1 MKNLLFTIL
10 LLLGMMTMTAE
21 EKPGPGN
28 DTAKKDFTL
37 YGRVKESVGKT
48 DLPDAIVIMYD
59 SLGNPTDT
67 IRDNKARIYR
77 GSDEMI
83 EVSSVTLKVDRRD
96 STYIFDVACE
106 GYQTRTITYRLE
118 KPGKRE
124 SVRAMPVIY
133 LDRAPRQL
141 GEVTVTASKIK
152 FYNRGDTVVFNAD
165 AFQLAEGSM
174 LDALIAQL
182 PGVELNEQG
191 QIKVNGEFVE
201 SLLLNGKEF
210 LDGNNQLML
219 ENIGAYTVKNVEVYK
234 GQTREEKWLNDPT
247 APKHLTMD
255 VRLKKEYN
263 MGWLINAQGGYGTEN
278 RYSGRLFA
286 SWFNNTTNVAILGNV
301 NNLNDTRKPGK
312 NDTWKPEM
320 MPSGTRQYRMAAMNY
335 TYESPENDKSANGS
349 IEVESTVNDNM
360 RTTARTNFLPGGD
373 TYENSIDH
381 ARNRDTYV
389 RTTHYGGFFK
399 DNFRTGYFVKGR
411 YVNKESRS
419 QSLAATFDSEP
430 GQLTM
435 DAIEALYSDGSPE
448 RLNSIINRSITRTD
462 GSSHDWEAQFFPSFG
477 YRIPRTNDMLICE
490 LGIKYRTQKEDRWKD
505 YTVNYGAD
513 PDPAVRRRQYFD
525 DSPNRTLTAT
535 GDLSYYTNFGRYIR
549 LTVNYEYRFL
559 DQTKDSYMYALD
571 RLADMGVFGTL
582 PAGYL
587 DTFDPSNSFTSRLLE
602 NTHSLTPRV
611 SYFRY
616 TDKIH
621 LTANAGPT
629 FALKHSRFDY
639 TRAGRH
645 SIVNPTY
652 FLMSVTSGWNAM
664 IHFEF
669 APVDNGHDKFKSQQL
684 EYTYTVTPRTPEA
697 VDMVDVINDADP
709 LNIALGN
716 PGLRPEYAHKHSLSY
731 TIAPSRQFHN
741 TFRTV
746 FSTTSDALTR
756 GYTYD
761 TSTGVRYNRTYNVDG
776 NSSWNISDNVSYQ
789 FGGKKQFTLSNDL
802 DINIARYADMVG
814 VGQQI
819 PEPTHVRNR
828 TVGEKLSLTWQ
839 IGKQSLQA
847 RADYINRHT
856 TSAQDGFR
864 TIDANH
870 ISYGVTGQFRL
881 PAGFGASTDFTV
893 YTRRGYGVRE
903 LDTTDPI
910 WNVRLTWCPPRNSRW
925 VFMLDG
931 FDMLHRLSNVN
942 YAVTAT
948 GRTVSYTNALPRYLL
963 LSVQYRLHIQPK
975 KR

>member
-1 MKNLLFTIL
+1 MKNLLLTIL
-10 LLLGMMTMTAE
+10 LLLGMITMTAE
-21 EKPGPGN
+21 EKKGSGN

-37 YGRVKESVGKT
+37 YGRVKESLGKT
-48 DLPDAIVIMYD
+48 DLPDAIVILYD
-59 SLGNPTDT
+59 SLGNPSDT
-67 IRDNKARIYR
+67 IRDNRAKMYKGVDNVVEI
-77 GSDEMI
+77 
-83 EVSSVTLKVDRRD
+83 SSVVLRVDRRD
-96 STYIFDVACE
+96 STYVFDVACD

-118 KPGKRE
+118 NAGKRE
-124 SVRAMPVIY
+124 SSREMPAIY

-182 PGVELNEQG
+182 PGVELNEEG

-234 GQTREEKWLNDPT
+234 GQTREEKWMNDPT
-247 APKHLTMD
+247 LPKHLTMD
-255 VRLKKEYN
+255 VKLKKEYN

-286 SWFNNTTNVAILGNV
+286 SWFNPTTNITLLGNI

-312 NDTWKPEM
+312 NDSWQPEM

-335 TYESPENDKSANGS
+335 SYESPESDKMANGS
-349 IEVESTVNDNM
+349 LEVESTVNDNL

-373 TYENSIDH
+373 TYENAFDQ

-389 RTTHYGGFFK
+389 RTTHIGSFGNNRFFA
-399 DNFRTGYFVKGR
+399 GYYVKGR

-419 QSLAATFDSEP
+419 KALSATFDSDQ

-448 RLNSIINRSITRTD
+448 RLNSVINRSITRTD
-462 GSSHDWEAQFFPSFG
+462 GSSHDWEAQVFPHFR
-477 YRIPRTNDMLICE
+477 YRIPHTDDMLSYE
-490 LGIKYRTQKEDRWKD
+490 LGIKYRNQKEDRWKD
-505 YTVNYGAD
+505 YTVNYGSD

-525 DSPNRTLTAT
+525 NSPNRTLTVINNLTYYARIRNVR
-535 GDLSYYTNFGRYIR
+535 LS
-549 LTVNYEYRFL
+549 VNYEYRFL

-587 DTFDPSNSFTSRLLE
+587 DTFDPSNSFASRLLE
-602 NTHSLTPRV
+602 NTHSLHPR
-611 SYFRY
+611 
-616 TDKIH
+616 
-621 LTANAGPT
+621 LTYYRRSDQNFFQVNAGPT
-629 FALKHSRFDY
+629 LALKHSRFDY
-639 TRAGRH
+639 TRAGH
-645 SIVNPTY
+645 QSIINPTY
-652 FLMSVTSGWNAM
+652 FLVSVTSGWNAM
-664 IHFEF
+664 LRFEF
-669 APVDNGHDKFKSQQL
+669 APRNNGNSQTL
-684 EYTYTVTPRTPEA
+684 EYYYTVTPRTPEA
-697 VDMVDVINDADP
+697 VDMVDVVNDADP
-709 LNIALGN
+709 LNISSGN
-716 PGLRPEYAHKHSLSY
+716 PGLRPEYQHKHTFTY
-731 TIAPSRQFHN
+731 TLRPGQQLDN
-741 TFRTV
+741 TFKAIYTA
-746 FSTTSDALTR
+746 TSDALTR

-761 TSTGVRYNRTYNVDG
+761 TTTGVRHNRTYNVDG
-776 NSSWNISDNVSYQ
+776 NSSWDISDYLRWQ
-789 FGGKKQFTLSNDL
+789 FGSQKQFSISN
-802 DINIARYADMVG
+802 NIGLTMSRYADMVG
-814 VGQQI
+814 TDMQT
-819 PEPTHVRNR
+819 PEPTHVNNR
-828 TVGEKLSLTWQ
+828 TVGENLNFTWQ

-847 RADYINRHT
+847 RADYTNRHT
-856 TSAQDGFR
+856 TSMQEGFR

-870 ISYGVTGQFRL
+870 LSYGVTGQFKF

-910 WNVRLTWCPPRNSRW
+910 WNLRLTWCPPRASRW